1 MLDKYDRSSDAGRQG
16 VYFSRIFD
24 VVWIMDVIANISD
37 FNIIVFSVFSML
49 IGWSPRKKKQAM
61 LFFQGVNLPGRS
73 KGGFCIR
80 ISQFHHFFLI
90 ESRFFALK
98 KCHFLLVESTFLVNC
113 LHFPPFLAA
122 YFCWHLPSKYCWVP
136 HWLYQIISFIIIF
149 FSMVFPSQLV
159 GGTIGSKKNT
169 AILLLGTCAEE
180 GE

>member
-1 MLDKYDRSSDAGRQG
+1 
-16 VYFSRIFD
+16 
-24 VVWIMDVIANISD
+24 
-37 FNIIVFSVFSML
+37 ML
-49 IGWSPRKKKQAM
+49 IGWSPRKKKNKQCF
-61 LFFQGVNLPGRS
+61 FFQGVNLPWRS

-149 FSMVFPSQLV
+149 FFHGVSIPTGWWYYWLQKKHCHFAARNVRGGRRIRWGRRFVRCTPWVYIPQKQTGDMIGNDRYPLV
-159 GGTIGSKKNT
+159 N
-169 AILLLGTCAEE
+169 
-180 GE
+180 